1 MNIIDSFCK
10 NNNYSKNN
18 LFIEAVKEKIEHDT
32 GKSFDEFL
40 KDNQATQEEQADNKN
55 IESNS
60 EISGIDDN

>member
-1 MNIIDSFCK
+1 MNTINSFCK

-32 GKSFDEFL
+32 GKSFDKFL
-40 KDNQATQEEQADNKN
+40 KEAQAKQEEQSDNKN

-60 EISGIDDN
+60 EIAHIDNN